1 MNNDIIFIELI
12 ITSDKIWVYQ
22 CEMLTKQYASE
33 WCAGNEPKPKKRQI
47 QSETKTLLTIF
58 MDYRGVLHHE
68 FRPEAR
74 SVNKE

>member
-1 MNNDIIFIELI
+1 MQVNGVLEMNQNR
-12 ITSDKIWVYQ
+12 
-22 CEMLTKQYASE
+22 
-33 WCAGNEPKPKKRQI
+33 KKRQI